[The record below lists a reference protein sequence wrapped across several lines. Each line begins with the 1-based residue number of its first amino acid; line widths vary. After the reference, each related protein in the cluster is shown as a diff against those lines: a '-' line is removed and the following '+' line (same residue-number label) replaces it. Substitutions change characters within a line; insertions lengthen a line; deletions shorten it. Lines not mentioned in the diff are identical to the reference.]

1 MRLSVRGI
9 ASSSLAAT
17 DTSDH
22 NVEDEDML
30 AESLRQATTLEA
42 LASNKITFLGMSPN
56 APDSG
61 FGYIS
66 PSPDSGVGMR
76 PA

>member
-1 MRLSVRGI
+1 MRISVRGI
-9 ASSSLAAT
+9 ASLSVAAA

-30 AESLRQATTLEA
+30 AECLRQATTPEA
-42 LASNKITFLGMSPN
+42 LASTRITLLGISPN